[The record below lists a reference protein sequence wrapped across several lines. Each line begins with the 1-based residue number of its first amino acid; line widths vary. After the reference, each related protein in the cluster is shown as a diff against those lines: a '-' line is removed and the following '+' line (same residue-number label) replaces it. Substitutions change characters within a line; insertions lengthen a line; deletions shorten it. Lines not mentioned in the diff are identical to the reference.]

1 MARFCGNCGA
11 QIDEN
16 AKVCGQCGTP
26 VEDSTKMPPVK
37 VVDSEKKKKNKK
49 IFKAM
54 IALALVAVVAVTAI
68 NVVSKFTGYNGLL
81 RKVMTAYEGYDID
94 TLVSLSSDIYYYG
107 EEDYVESYFEN
118 SVGSALD
125 SFETSVGHSY
135 QFSYEVNET
144 YTMSERKTKEV
155 LDGIEYTYAD
165 FDVSII
171 EEMVV
176 SDITVTAKQG
186 SKSVERDLNITMSKE
201 NGTWKLLYIEQSMFR
216 VIDILTSYN
225 AQAKGDQP

>member
-107 EEDYVESYFEN
+107 EEDYVESYFEK

-201 NGTWKLLYIEQSMFR
+201 NGTWKLLYIE
-216 VIDILTSYN
+216 
-225 AQAKGDQP
+225 

>member
-26 VEDSTKMPPVK
+26 VEDSTKIPPVK
-37 VVDSEKKKKNKK
+37 IIDPEKKKKNKK
-49 IFKAM
+49 IFKIV
-54 IALALVAVVAVTAI
+54 IALALVVAVAVTAI

-155 LDGIEYTYAD
+155 LDGIEYTYPD

-201 NGTWKLLYIEQSMFR
+201 NGTWKLLYIE
-216 VIDILTSYN
+216 
-225 AQAKGDQP
+225 

>member
-155 LDGIEYTYAD
+155 LDGIEYTYAC
-165 FDVSII
+165 
-171 EEMVV
+171 
-176 SDITVTAKQG
+176 
-186 SKSVERDLNITMSKE
+186 
-201 NGTWKLLYIEQSMFR
+201 LLY
-216 VIDILTSYN
+216 TSD
-225 AQAKGDQP
+225 AADEL

>member
-37 VVDSEKKKKNKK
+37 IINPEKKKKNKK
-49 IFKAM
+49 IFK
-54 IALALVAVVAVTAI
+54 IVVALALVVAVAVIAI

-81 RKVMTAYEGYDID
+81 HKVMTAYEGYDID

-107 EEDYVESYFEN
+107 EEDYVEDYFKN
-118 SVGSALD
+118 RVGATLD

-135 QFSYEVNET
+135 QFYYEVNET

-155 LDGIEYTYAD
+155 LDEIEYTYPD
-165 FDVSII
+165 FDVSILD
-171 EEMVV
+171 EMVV

-186 SKSVERDLNITMSKE
+186 SKSVERNLSITMSKE
-201 NGTWKLLYIEQSMFR
+201 NGTWKLLYIE
-216 VIDILTSYN
+216 
-225 AQAKGDQP
+225 

>member
-118 SVGSALD
+118 CVGSALD

-201 NGTWKLLYIEQSMFR
+201 NGTWKLLYIE
-216 VIDILTSYN
+216 
-225 AQAKGDQP
+225 

>member
-165 FDVSII
+165 FYVSII

-201 NGTWKLLYIEQSMFR
+201 NGTWKLLYIE
-216 VIDILTSYN
+216 
-225 AQAKGDQP
+225 

>member
-1 MARFCGNCGA
+1 MARFCGKCGA

-201 NGTWKLLYIEQSMFR
+201 NGTWKLLYIE
-216 VIDILTSYN
+216 
-225 AQAKGDQP
+225 